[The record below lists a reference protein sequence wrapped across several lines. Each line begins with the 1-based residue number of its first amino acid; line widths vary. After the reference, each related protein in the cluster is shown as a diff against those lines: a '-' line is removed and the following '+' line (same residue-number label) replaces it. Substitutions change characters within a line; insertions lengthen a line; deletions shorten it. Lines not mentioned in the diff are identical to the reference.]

1 MSARASHESL
11 GSASPII
18 SLRKRSVTRSPS
30 STTSNAAAARRRPV
44 EHVTPAF
51 FDASAGQMEPWAPFA
66 VEPYELLRVRKG
78 GFRQSWLYCYALERS
93 LVQWGGK
100 LRVCW
105 ALDGPRGGIEV
116 FRDGAPVIAP
126 KGARSSYKDEPSD
139 DETHVASEI
148 EFDQDSYAYAER
160 WIAEEPPERWIPRP
174 LPNKRLLGARR
185 AHPVHQSVGG
195 MDGFVFIASA
205 DD

>member
-1 MSARASHESL
+1 MQETTADRLRAMR
-11 GSASPII
+11 
-18 SLRKRSVTRSPS
+18 RKHDGREVRI
-30 STTSNAAAARRRPV
+30 AARSAEPPQARIAAPSAELVRQRS
-44 EHVTPAF
+44 EVTPALVF
-51 FDASAGQMEPWAPFA
+51 EMGPWAPFA